1 MGCSSSK
8 VQGDNDRPNTGYSK
22 PRPATRPPIRPQSH
36 RERPQ
41 GEIAPGTGAGKR
53 TRPPSAV
60 PKPHSSVQPRN
71 RTPATR
77 SRAQVQTGTRTRQSR
92 AGAHRRHSTALG
104 TIPDGQP
111 PEDSA
116 IRDEIKSFRLYID
129 QHSINFYRTE
139 CDDSGASISRYI
151 ARTIITNVIEKR
163 LSEPHSHHFRNI
175 WLIHDEENS
184 VALNLANALE
194 KYARDPS
201 NEKRSEHL
209 LILCRTASM
218 IGRMMD
224 RHPESWEFSWRGG
237 VDIQFPSVMRG
248 QTEFMPAT
256 VDI

>member
-1 MGCSSSK
+1 MGCSSST
-8 VQGDNDRPNTGYSK
+8 VQRDNDPPNTSYAK
-22 PRPATRPPIRPQSH
+22 RRPATKSAIRPQSQ
-36 RERPQ
+36 RIQSQ
-41 GEIAPGTGAGKR
+41 GGIAPGTGAGKR
-53 TRPPSAV
+53 ARPPSGI
-60 PKPHSSVQPRN
+60 PKPHPTAQPRM
-71 RTPATR
+71 R
-77 SRAQVQTGTRTRQSR
+77 SGAQLQTGARARPSRT
-92 AGAHRRHSTALG
+92 GAHRRHSTALG

-111 PEDSA
+111 PEDSV
-116 IRDEIKSFRLYID
+116 IRDEVKSFRLFID
-129 QHSINFYRTE
+129 QHCINFYRTQ

-163 LSEPHSHHFRNI
+163 LN
-175 WLIHDEENS
+175 ENS

-194 KYARDPS
+194 KYARDPA

-209 LILCRTASM
+209 LILCKTASM

-248 QTEFMPAT
+248 HAEFMPAT